1 MDNKE
6 LFEPITHSEVLSD
19 LNQSKV
25 EDLTVNTGLDK
36 DDIFR
41 PLSVESISESEGEEI
56 TEERKQEPESEG
68 EGKPTGEGEARML
81 ITVLDMLFCRVDD
94 AIAGTSNPARWKIDQ
109 QDKDDLIEIGALL
122 SADGKRL
129 ANPTLLFWIS
139 MIVIF
144 LGKTW
149 LAYKY
154 RKGGNKESNE
164 TVIEEEPKVI
174 YVKEKPKRKKFVVDE
189 NGMYIY
195 SLGNQYLKKDAR
207 TEIMEFKDYDSLIEV
222 NDKSMIDKLFNTANA
237 SETE

>member
-94 AIAGTSNPARWKIDQ
+94 AIAGTSNPSRWKIDQ

-154 RKGGNKESNE
+154 RKGGSKQSNE

-174 YVKEKPKRKKFVVDE
+174 YVKEKPKRKRFAVDK
-189 NGMYIY
+189 NGMYVY
-195 SLGNQYLKKDAR
+195 SLGGKYLAKEER

-222 NDKSMIDKLFNTANA
+222 NDKAMIDKLFNTANA
-237 SETE
+237 SETK